1 MADSFLLIADLFYC
15 LLIYFTDSWFCW
27 QISSPYL
34 EDYLKRCASGPADIQ
49 LQSLEVLWRYYE
61 KNRDYIAA
69 AKILNT
75 LAVKPGYVLLNS
87 VTRYTSSARNVLAS
101 QQQST
106 CFGFSLWN

>member
-87 VTRYTSSARNVLAS
+87 EVKWELSCTMLTVS
-101 QQQST
+101 
-106 CFGFSLWN
+106 